1 MNVFVTGGAGYIGS
15 ITVEELLKA
24 GHRVTVYDNLSKGH
38 RQAVPPDA
46 AFIQGDIGDRAA
58 LDAALR
64 RERFDAIMHF
74 AALIE
79 PGESMQEPGKYFR
92 NNVANSLTLIET
104 AIAAGVSRF
113 VFSSTCA
120 VYASQDAPIR
130 EDAPIAPAN
139 VYGHTKRMIEEMLA
153 WFHRLKG
160 LRYAALRYFNAAGA
174 TAERGEAHEPEI
186 HLIPRV
192 LKVALGQLPYVGIYG
207 TDYPTPDGT
216 CIRDYIHIVDLAQAH
231 LLALEALDGR
241 GELIYNLGNG
251 AGYSVRQVIEVARE
265 VTGHPIP
272 AVEMPRRPGDAP
284 RLVASAEKARRELGW
299 APRTPALR
307 DIIASAWAWHRA
319 HPDGYA

>member
-24 GHRVTVYDNLSKGH
+24 GHQVTVYDNLSKGH
-38 RQAVPPDA
+38 RQAIPDGA
-46 AFIQGDIGDRAA
+46 AFVQGDIGDRAA

-64 RERFDAIMHF
+64 GGFDAIMHF

-79 PGESMQEPGKYFR
+79 PGESMQDPGKYFR
-92 NNVANSLTLIET
+92 NNVTNSLTLIE
-104 AIAAGVSRF
+104 AAVANGVPRF

-120 VYASQDAPIR
+120 VYAGQDTPIG
-130 EDAPIAPAN
+130 EDAPIGPAN

-153 WFHRLKG
+153 WFHQLKG

-174 TAERGEAHEPEI
+174 TPGRGEDHAPEI

-192 LKVALGQLPYVGIYG
+192 LKVALGQLPNAGIYG

-231 LLALEALDGR
+231 LLALDALDER
-241 GELIYNLGNG
+241 GQLIYNLGNG
-251 AGYSVRQVIEVARE
+251 EGYSVREVIEVARD
-265 VTGHPIP
+265 VTGHAIP
-272 AVEMPRRPGDAP
+272 VVEMPRRPGDAP
-284 RLVASAEKARRELGW
+284 RLVASAAKVRRELGW
-299 APRTPALR
+299 QPRYPALR
-307 DIIASAWAWHRA
+307 DIIASAWAWHQA
-319 HPDGYA
+319 HQNGYA

>member
-24 GHRVTVYDNLSKGH
+24 GHQVTVYDDLSKGH
-38 RQAVPPDA
+38 RQAVPVGA
-46 AFIQGDIGDRAA
+46 HFVQGDIGDRAA
-58 LDAALR
+58 LDMALAAGH
-64 RERFDAIMHF
+64 FDAIMHF

-79 PGESMQEPGKYFR
+79 PGESMQDPGLYFR
-92 NNVANSLTLIET
+92 NNVTKGLTLIE
-104 AIAAGVSRF
+104 AAVAAGVPRF

-120 VYASQDAPIR
+120 VYAGQDTPLG

-139 VYGHTKRMIEEMLA
+139 VYGQTKRMIEEMLG

-192 LKVALGQLPYVGIYG
+192 LKVALGQLPSVGIYG

-231 LLALEALDGR
+231 LLALDKLDER

-251 AGYSVRQVIEVARE
+251 AGYSVRQVIEVARQ

-272 AVEMPRRPGDAP
+272 AVELPRRPGDAP
-284 RLVASAEKARRELGW
+284 RLVASAVKARRELGW
-299 APRTPALR
+299 EPRYPALR
-307 DIIASAWAWHRA
+307 DIIASAWAWHQA